1 MNGKRV
7 FIFALLLFFLGQT
20 LYYSPQLPERI
31 ASHFNFHGEPDA
43 WMSKSGFFTFQFG
56 LLAFVCGLFFC
67 ISYFL
72 PKMPRSLINLP
83 NKDYWLAPERRA
95 ETFRVLRDKIE
106 TFQIPLLILFVI
118 LNQLTIRAN
127 LTGENLSS
135 ASWLVLGAFLLY
147 TIVWAFGLNK
157 NFKIYENRT
166 S

>member
-1 MNGKRV
+1 M
-7 FIFALLLFFLGQT
+7 
-20 LYYSPQLPERI
+20 
-31 ASHFNFHGEPDA
+31 
-43 WMSKSGFFTFQFG
+43 
-56 LLAFVCGLFFC
+56 
-67 ISYFL
+67 
-72 PKMPRSLINLP
+72 INLP

-95 ETFRVLRDKIE
+95 ETFRILRDKIE